1 MADFGGLIGGI
12 MKGFGGGLEQVGQVE
27 LKKQSEMDLRK
38 QMLEMESEK
47 RLREDEV
54 RRERDLAYIPK
65 TAEASA
71 RAEVTTAPIKAEAN
85 VAGRVATVT
94 AENKA
99 EINRLEAEADANKRL
114 QKAEALKKSGALAA
128 EANVSALTEK
138 EKYKALID
146 NGVPKA
152 KADALMADYNAAEP
166 QRKKEA
172 EDKIAAAINE
182 AKKLAGDKSYLG
194 AVSKIK
200 VAESAGDIAEINA
213 REAARNDSDKKERA
227 RNTIE
232 MERQIK
238 ETNNEI
244 GRIIGIGDPKKIP
257 DELSYLQSQA
267 KKGDKDAIEKLA
279 KIKPLTDELDN
290 LSRDLRSYKRS
301 GSNTS
306 GSSKETAYKV
316 GETRTVESG
325 ANKGKTVE
333 WDGNGWVLKK

>member
-1 MADFGGLIGGI
+1 MASLGGLIGGI

-71 RAEVTTAPIKAEAN
+71 N
-85 VAGRVATVT
+85 VAGRKATLE
-94 AENKA
+94 AENKT

-172 EDKIAAAINE
+172 EDKIAAAIAE
-182 AKKLAGDKSYLG
+182 AKTLAKDKDYLG
-194 AVSKIK
+194 AVSKID
-200 VAESAGDIAEINA
+200 VAKSAGNIAEINA
-213 REAARNDSDKKERA
+213 REKAYLTREGGKDGETTKDLERQQSAATERLAYELNVPKNKVNEELGALRKKAERGDTNAAARLK
-227 RNTIE
+227 
-232 MERQIK
+232 
-238 ETNNEI
+238 
-244 GRIIGIGDPKKIP
+244 
-257 DELSYLQSQA
+257 ELSGFTKDWEDANSRLREWQRSNR
-267 KKGDKDAIEKLA
+267 DKPGTSEEKPTARKPIE
-279 KIKPLTDELDN
+279 
-290 LSRDLRSYKRS
+290 SF
-301 GSNTS
+301 
-306 GSSKETAYKV
+306 
-316 GETRTVESG
+316 
-325 ANKGKTVE
+325 NK
-333 WDGNGWVLKK
+333 

>member
-1 MADFGGLIGGI
+1 MASLGGLIGGI

-71 RAEVTTAPIKAEAN
+71 RAEVTTAPIKAEAD
-85 VAGRVATVT
+85 VVGRKAKLD

-114 QKAEALKKSGALAA
+114 QKAEALKRSGALAA
-128 EANVSALTEK
+128 EADISALTEK
-138 EKYKALID
+138 EKYKALIT

-172 EDKIAAAINE
+172 EDKIAAAIAE
-182 AKKLAGDKSYLG
+182 AKKLAGDKDYLG
-194 AVSKIK
+194 AVSKIDIAK
-200 VAESAGDIAEINA
+200 SAGSIAEIKARDKVYRDREGGKDGGKDGETTKDLERKQSAAAERLAYELNVPKNKVNEELGALRKKAERGDTNA
-213 REAARNDSDKKERA
+213 AARLK
-227 RNTIE
+227 
-232 MERQIK
+232 
-238 ETNNEI
+238 
-244 GRIIGIGDPKKIP
+244 
-257 DELSYLQSQA
+257 ELSGFTKDWEDANSRLREWQRSN
-267 KKGDKDAIEKLA
+267 KDKPGTSEEKPTAEKPTARKPIE
-279 KIKPLTDELDN
+279 
-290 LSRDLRSYKRS
+290 SF
-301 GSNTS
+301 
-306 GSSKETAYKV
+306 
-316 GETRTVESG
+316 
-325 ANKGKTVE
+325 NK
-333 WDGNGWVLKK
+333 

>member
-1 MADFGGLIGGI
+1 MASLGGLIGGI

-71 RAEVTTAPIKAEAN
+71 RAELTTAPIKAEAN
-85 VAGRVATVT
+85 VAGRKATLE
-94 AENKA
+94 AENKT

-172 EDKIAAAINE
+172 EDKIAAAIAE
-182 AKKLAGDKSYLG
+182 AKTLAKDKDYLG
-194 AVSKIK
+194 AVSKID
-200 VAESAGDIAEINA
+200 VAKSAGNIAEINA
-213 REAARNDSDKKERA
+213 REKAYLTREGGKDGETTKDLERQQSAATERLAYELNVPKNKVNEELGALRKKAERGDTNAAARLK
-227 RNTIE
+227 
-232 MERQIK
+232 
-238 ETNNEI
+238 
-244 GRIIGIGDPKKIP
+244 
-257 DELSYLQSQA
+257 ELSGFTKDWEDANSRLREWQRSNR
-267 KKGDKDAIEKLA
+267 DKPGTSEEKPTARKPIE
-279 KIKPLTDELDN
+279 
-290 LSRDLRSYKRS
+290 SF
-301 GSNTS
+301 
-306 GSSKETAYKV
+306 
-316 GETRTVESG
+316 
-325 ANKGKTVE
+325 NK
-333 WDGNGWVLKK
+333 